1 MYQVAGGVDNISG
14 IKVNLVEWRKKRK
27 VSHSIK
33 ISPRCSA
40 WLVSDILNLIN
51 KAAEDVLGK

>member
-27 VSHSIK
+27 VSHSDKNIATVF
-33 ISPRCSA
+33 SLAGFGYS
-40 WLVSDILNLIN
+40 
-51 KAAEDVLGK
+51 